1 MNRLGTVIRFTYGNA
16 IKQKSFIITT
26 IVFALILSGMV
37 HLPALIG
44 ALTAGDGPKNV
55 AIVAEAPIGDL
66 AQQYYAAQPEPG
78 IRIVSFPAE
87 AETEAKRL
95 VEAGELAGYLVA
107 TAETNANGFPAF
119 EYKSKDALPT
129 VLGDLSGA
137 LQSVNQTM
145 ARDSIGLS
153 EEQAAKLFAPVSVR
167 PVQLTDGAVEGGGKS
182 ESEIQLAYGLVYVL
196 LFLLYMGVIGYGNT
210 VATSITAEK
219 SSRVMELLVSSVS
232 PLTQMF
238 GKIIGVCFLG
248 LTQMALF
255 IGVGAANLAASQASN
270 PLLTGLNIHLSEM
283 DPMLIVYF
291 FIFYFLGYF
300 IYATVFAAV
309 GSLVSRTEE
318 VGQVIMPVTMLIVV
332 AFFVA
337 MYGLTNPNAP
347 FIVAMSFVPF
357 FSPLVM
363 FLRIGL
369 ADPAWWEI
377 ALSIAISVAAIYALG
392 WVAAK
397 IYRTGVLLY
406 GKLPSWKE
414 LRKAM
419 KAFEV

>member
-1 MNRLGTVIRFTYGNA
+1 MNKLGTVIRFTYGNA
-16 IKQKSFIITT
+16 IKQKSFLITT
-26 IVFALILSGMV
+26 LVFVVILSLMV
-37 HLPALIG
+37 HLPAMIG
-44 ALTAGDGPKNV
+44 SLTSGDGPKKVGLVENE
-55 AIVAEAPIGDL
+55 AIVQPL
-66 AQQYYAAQPEPG
+66 QQYFAAQPDPEVE
-78 IRIVSFPAE
+78 IVGVASE
-87 AETEAKRL
+87 AAAADA
-95 VEAGELAGYLVA
+95 VESKALSGYLVA
-107 TAETNANGFPAF
+107 TAETNGNGFPTF
-119 EYKSKDALPT
+119 EYKSKDALPI
-129 VLGDLSGA
+129 VVGDLTGA
-137 LQSVNQTM
+137 LQFVHQTI
-145 ARDSIGLS
+145 ARESIGLTD
-153 EEQAAKLFAPVSVR
+153 EQASKLFAPVNIK
-167 PVQLTDGAVEGGGKS
+167 PVQLTDAAEGKS
-182 ESEIQLAYGLVYVL
+182 ESEIQLAFGLVYVL

-219 SSRVMELLVSSVS
+219 SSRVMELLISSVS

-238 GKIIGVCFLG
+238 GKIIGVCLLG
-248 LTQMALF
+248 LTQIALF
-255 IGVGAANLAASQASN
+255 IGVGAVNLTASQGSN
-270 PLLTGLNIHLSEM
+270 PLLTNLNINLSEI

-318 VGQVIMPVTMLIVV
+318 VGQVIMPVTLLIVG
-332 AFFVA
+332 AFLVA

-347 FIVAMSFVPF
+347 FIVTMSFVPF

-377 ALSIAISVAAIYALG
+377 LLSIAISLGAIYVMG
-392 WVAAK
+392 WIAAK

-419 KAFEV
+419 KAFDV